1 MFVFLRRLT
10 RRVASDSDRLVCD
23 MSMSAMSD
31 PETQES
37 VVLNIM
43 WNMTE
48 LGIVR
53 VALSCRATEPAP
65 PIYAMLCVVPMY
77 RCGIGCQQSK
87 HSIIQT
93 RSSVVVDE
101 I

>member
-10 RRVASDSDRLVCD
+10 RRVASDSDRLVWD

-31 PETQES
+31 PETQRS

-53 VALSCRATEPAP
+53 VALSC
-65 PIYAMLCVVPMY
+65 
-77 RCGIGCQQSK
+77 
-87 HSIIQT
+87 
-93 RSSVVVDE
+93 
-101 I
+101 